1 MLSYGCHIRHLSVL
15 NSTRLRQH
23 SSSIAK
29 TAMGSLSA
37 LYQPIQYP
45 TARRDDSV
53 LDDFHGVKIADPYRW
68 LENPEA
74 EEVKEFVQKQV
85 ALTDSV
91 LQRCDCRPK
100 LAEKITKLFDNPRY
114 NAPFRRGDNKYF
126 YFHNTGLQAQS
137 VLYVQDTLEAEA
149 EVLLDPN
156 ALSEDGTVSLNTLS
170 VSKDAEFLAYGLSS
184 SGSDWVTI
192 NLMRIRDKTVQ
203 PDTLSWVKFSSISW
217 THDTKGFFYSRYP
230 APKDGELVDA
240 GTETNANLYHE
251 LYYHFLG
258 TDQSQD
264 ILCWR
269 DPENPKYMFGGTVTE
284 DGKYVLLYIEEGCD
298 PVNKLYYCDLSEL
311 PNGLEGFRNE
321 SSLLPFV
328 KLVDKFDG
336 QYQAIANDDTLFTFL
351 TNKDAPKYK
360 LVRVDL
366 KEPNAWTDVIPESEK
381 DVLESARAVNGNQLI
396 VSYLSDVKYVLQVR
410 DLETGSLQHKLPI
423 DIGTVSEIS
432 ARREDTVLFI
442 GFTSFLTP
450 GIIYQCDLGTQTP
463 DMKIFREIDIPGFDR
478 SEFHV
483 NQVFV
488 PSKDGT
494 KIPMFIVARK
504 DIVLDGSHPCLLYGY
519 GGFNVSLTPYF
530 NISRTVLARHLG
542 AVFCIANIRGGG
554 EYGEEWHKSGSL
566 ANKQNCFDD
575 FISAAEY
582 LVSAGYTQP
591 RKLCIEGGSNGG
603 LLVGAC
609 INQRPDLFGCALAH
623 VGVMDMLRF
632 HKFTIGHAWATDYG
646 CSEKEEEFH
655 WLIKYS
661 PLHNVRRPWEQHPD
675 QSIQYPSTMLL
686 TADHDDRVVP
696 LHSLKLL
703 ATLQYV
709 LVTSLDKSPQTN
721 PIIGRIEC
729 KAGHGAGRPTQKM
742 IDEAADRYSFMA
754 KMYDSFA
761 IYLGVATGALRP
773 DLFGCALAHV
783 GVMDMLRFHKFA
795 IELCVSNDTGVN
807 IDNHGMSRFWTI
819 KRDWYS
825 ALHNVQRPWEQHP
838 NQSIQYPS
846 TMLLTADHDDRVV
859 PLHSLELL
867 AYALVTS
874 LDAFCYIVETI

>member
-1 MLSYGCHIRHLSVL
+1 MLSCGRHILNPCTHRNLAVL
-15 NSTRLRQH
+15 NVTSTTFFKFH
-23 SSSIAK
+23 SSSSSSIP
-29 TAMGSLSA
+29 TTNTMGSLSA
-37 LYQPIQYP
+37 LHQPIQYP
-45 TARRDDSV
+45 TARRDHSV
-53 LDDFHGVKIADPYRW
+53 VDDFHGVTIADPYRW
-68 LENPEA
+68 LENPED
-74 EEVKEFVQKQV
+74 EEVKEFVEVTDWVLKSCECRSK
-85 ALTDSV
+85 LTETMRKV
-91 LQRCDCRPK
+91 
-100 LAEKITKLFDNPRY
+100 FDHPRY
-114 NAPFRRGDNKYF
+114 STPWRRGNKYF

-137 VLYVQDTLEAEA
+137 VLFVQNSLEAEA
-149 EVLLDPN
+149 KVLLDPN

-170 VSKDAEFLAYGLSS
+170 VSKDAHFLAYGLSS

-192 NLMRIRDKTVQ
+192 KLLCIQDNSLQ

-217 THDTKGFFYSRYP
+217 THDCKGFFYSRFP

-258 TDQSQD
+258 TDQSED

-269 DPENPKYMFGGTVTE
+269 DPENPKYLFEASVTE
-284 DGKYVLLYIEEGCD
+284 DGKYVLLNIEEGCD

-321 SSLLPFV
+321 NSLLPFV

-336 QYQAIANDDTLFTFL
+336 QYEAIANDDTLFTFL

-366 KEPNAWTDVIPESEK
+366 KEPNAWTDVIQESEK
-381 DVLESARAVNGNQLI
+381 DVLKSARAVNGNQLI
-396 VSYLSDVKYVLQVR
+396 VNYLSDVKYVLQVR
-410 DLETGSLQHKLPI
+410 DLETGSLQHQLPI
-423 DIGTVSEIS
+423 DIGTVTEIS
-432 ARREDTVLFI
+432 ARREDTVVFI

-450 GIIYQCDLGTQTP
+450 GIIYQCDLRTQIP
-463 DMKIFREIDIPGFDR
+463 DMKIFRETVVPGFDR

-483 NQVFV
+483 KQVFV

-494 KIPMFIVARK
+494 KIPMFIVSRK

-519 GGFNVSLTPYF
+519 GGFNISLTPSF
-530 NISRTVLARHLG
+530 SISRNVLARHLG
-542 AVFCIANIRGGG
+542 VVFCIANIRGGG
-554 EYGEEWHKSGSL
+554 EYGEEWHKSASL
-566 ANKQNCFDD
+566 ANKQKCFDD
-575 FISAAEY
+575 FISAAEF

-603 LLVGAC
+603 LLIGAC

-632 HKFTIGHAWATDYG
+632 HKFTIGHAWTTEFG
-646 CSEKEEEFH
+646 CSDKEEEFH

-661 PLHNVRRPWEQHPD
+661 PLHNVRRPWEKKPNE
-675 QSIQYPSTMLL
+675 SIQYPSTMLL

-703 ATLQYV
+703 ATMQYV

-729 KAGHGAGRPTQKM
+729 KAGHGAGRPTQKL
-742 IDEAADRYSFMA
+742 IDEAADRYGFMA
-754 KMYDSFA
+754 KM
-761 IYLGVATGALRP
+761 
-773 DLFGCALAHV
+773 
-783 GVMDMLRFHKFA
+783 
-795 IELCVSNDTGVN
+795 
-807 IDNHGMSRFWTI
+807 
-819 KRDWYS
+819 
-825 ALHNVQRPWEQHP
+825 
-838 NQSIQYPS
+838 
-846 TMLLTADHDDRVV
+846 
-859 PLHSLELL
+859 
-867 AYALVTS
+867 
-874 LDAFCYIVETI
+874 LDAHWIE

>member
-1 MLSYGCHIRHLSVL
+1 MSSFTRHVTNIAFLLFSRPNLEINRAVFITFPIRRAVSRFHSFTTRKSRLPLFNSLSSP
-15 NSTRLRQH
+15 
-23 SSSIAK
+23 SSSSSSS
-29 TAMGSLSA
+29 MGSLCA
-37 LYQPIQYP
+37 LNEPATTIQYP
-45 TARRDDSV
+45 NARRDDSV
-53 LDDFHGVKIADPYRW
+53 VDHFHGVNIPDPYRW
-68 LENPEA
+68 LEDPDA

-85 ALTDSV
+85 QLTDSV
-91 LQRCDCRPK
+91 LQKCETRNK
-100 LAEKITKLFDNPRY
+100 LHDKITKLFDHPRY
-114 NAPFRRGDNKYF
+114 EVPFRRANKFF
-126 YFHNTGLQAQS
+126 YFHNTGLQPQS
-137 VLYVQDTLEAEA
+137 VLYVQDSLEGEA

-156 ALSEDGTVSLNTLS
+156 GLSEDGTVSLNTLS
-170 VSKDAEFLAYGLSS
+170 VSKDGKFLAYGLSS

-192 NLMRIRDKTVQ
+192 KLMRIEDKNVE
-203 PDTLSWVKFSSISW
+203 PDTLSWVKFTSISW
-217 THDTKGFFYSRYP
+217 TGDSKGFFYSRYP
-230 APKDGELVDA
+230 APKEGEVVDA
-240 GTETNANLYHE
+240 GTETNTNLYHE

-258 TDQSQD
+258 TDQSED

-269 DPENPKYMFGGTVTE
+269 DPENPKYMFEGRVTE
-284 DGKYVLLYIEEGCD
+284 DGKYVLLTVEEGCD
-298 PVNKLYYCDLSEL
+298 PVNKLYYCEMSKL

-321 SSLLPFV
+321 KGLLPFV
-328 KLVDKFDG
+328 KLIDKFDA
-336 QYQAIANDDTLFTFL
+336 QYEVIANDGNVFTLR

-360 LVRVDL
+360 LVRVDIN
-366 KEPNAWTDVIPESEK
+366 EPNAWVDVIQESEK
-381 DVLESARAVNGNQLI
+381 DVLESACAVNGNQLI

-410 DLETGSLQHKLPI
+410 DLETGSLQHQLPI
-423 DIGTVSEIS
+423 DIGTVSGIS
-432 ARREDTVLFI
+432 ARREDSVIFI

-450 GIIYQCDLGTQTP
+450 GIIYQCDLGTQIP
-463 DMKIFREIDIPGFDR
+463 DMKIFREIVVPGFDH

-488 PSKDGT
+488 PSKKDGT

-504 DIVLDGSHPCLLYGY
+504 EIILDGSHPCLLYGY
-519 GGFNVSLTPYF
+519 GGFNISLTPYF
-530 NISRTVLARHLG
+530 SVSRIVLTRHLG

-554 EYGEEWHKSGSL
+554 EYGEEWHKAGSL
-566 ANKQNCFDD
+566 AKKQNCFDD

-632 HKFTIGHAWATDYG
+632 HKFTIGHAWTSDFG

-675 QSIQYPSTMLL
+675 KSIQYPSTMLL

-703 ATLQYV
+703 ATMQYV
-709 LVTSLDKSPQTN
+709 LGTSLEKSPQTN

-742 IDEAADRYSFMA
+742 IDEAADRYGFMA
-754 KMYDSFA
+754 KM
-761 IYLGVATGALRP
+761 
-773 DLFGCALAHV
+773 
-783 GVMDMLRFHKFA
+783 
-795 IELCVSNDTGVN
+795 
-807 IDNHGMSRFWTI
+807 
-819 KRDWYS
+819 
-825 ALHNVQRPWEQHP
+825 
-838 NQSIQYPS
+838 
-846 TMLLTADHDDRVV
+846 
-859 PLHSLELL
+859 
-867 AYALVTS
+867 
-874 LDAFCYIVETI
+874 LDAHWIE

>member
-1 MLSYGCHIRHLSVL
+1 MLGFFRVGVVAEGRKGDVWVL
-15 NSTRLRQH
+15 NFFIVEQFDFISVRDWTRLELEQACYY
-23 SSSIAK
+23 SSSICK
-29 TAMGSLSA
+29 AMGSLSA
-37 LYQPIQYP
+37 QHEAIQYP
-45 TARRDDSV
+45 SARRDHSV
-53 LDDFHGVKIADPYRW
+53 VDDYHGVKIGDPYRW

-85 ALTDSV
+85 AVTSSV
-91 LQRCDCRPK
+91 LQRCECRVK

-114 NAPFRRGDNKYF
+114 NAPFRRGNKYF

-137 VLYVQDTLEAEA
+137 VLYVQDNVNLEGD
-149 EVLLDPN
+149 VLLDPN
-156 ALSEDGTVSLNTLS
+156 ALSQDGTVSLNSLS
-170 VSKDAEFLAYGLSS
+170 VSKHAHFLAYGLSS
-184 SGSDWVTI
+184 SGSDWLTI
-192 NLMRIRDKTVQ
+192 NLMRIHDKSFL
-203 PDTLSWVKFSSISW
+203 PDSLSWVKFSSISW
-217 THDTKGFFYSRYP
+217 THDSKGFFYSRYP
-230 APKDGELVDA
+230 APKEGEVVDA
-240 GTETNANLYHE
+240 GTETNVNLYHE

-258 TDQSQD
+258 TDQSED

-269 DPENPKYMFGGTVTE
+269 DPENPKYMFGGSVTQ

-321 SSLLPFV
+321 NSLLPFV

-336 QYQAIANDDTLFTFL
+336 QYHAIANDDTLFTFL

-360 LVRVDL
+360 IVRVDL
-366 KEPNAWTDVIPESEK
+366 KEPKAWIDVIQESEK

-410 DLETGSLQHKLPI
+410 DLETGSLQHQLPI

-432 ARREDTVLFI
+432 AQREDTLVFI

-450 GIIYQCDLGTQTP
+450 GIIYQCDLGTQIP
-463 DMKIFREIDIPGFDR
+463 DMKIFREIVVPGFNR

-504 DIVLDGSHPCLLYGY
+504 DIDLDGSHPCLLYGY
-519 GGFNVSLTPYF
+519 GGFNISLTPNF
-530 NISRTVLARHLG
+530 SISRNVLARHLG
-542 AVFCIANIRGGG
+542 VVLCIANIRGGG
-554 EYGEEWHKSGSL
+554 EYGEEWHKAGSL

-609 INQRPDLFGCALAH
+609 INQRPELFGCALAH

-632 HKFTIGHAWATDYG
+632 HKFTIGHAWTTDFG
-646 CSEKEEEFH
+646 CSDKKEEFH

-661 PLHNVRRPWEQHPD
+661 PLHNVRRPWEQCPN

-709 LVTSLDKSPQTN
+709 LVSSLDRSPQTN

-742 IDEAADRYSFMA
+742 IDEAADRYSFMG
-754 KMYDSFA
+754 KM
-761 IYLGVATGALRP
+761 
-773 DLFGCALAHV
+773 
-783 GVMDMLRFHKFA
+783 
-795 IELCVSNDTGVN
+795 
-807 IDNHGMSRFWTI
+807 
-819 KRDWYS
+819 
-825 ALHNVQRPWEQHP
+825 
-838 NQSIQYPS
+838 
-846 TMLLTADHDDRVV
+846 
-859 PLHSLELL
+859 
-867 AYALVTS
+867 
-874 LDAFCYIVETI
+874 LDAHWIE